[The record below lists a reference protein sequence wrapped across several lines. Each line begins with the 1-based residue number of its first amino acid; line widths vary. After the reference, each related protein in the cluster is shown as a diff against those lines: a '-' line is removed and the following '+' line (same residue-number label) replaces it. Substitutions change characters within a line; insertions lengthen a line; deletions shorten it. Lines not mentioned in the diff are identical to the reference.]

1 MNILQAP
8 TSARAL
14 QAHITATYFTLRL
27 GLAALAGFLPPYLWL
42 RGSWWH
48 GLPLKE
54 SMSAYYFSD
63 ARNVFVAVLCAVGA
77 LLYLYKGFSIR
88 ENVALNCA
96 GILIVCVALI
106 PTDPPGVNGG
116 LVTVHGASAVFFFLF
131 IAYVCIA
138 RSGDTI
144 DLFRA
149 AKGNAAADRLRQTY
163 RVIGWMMALSPLVAY
178 GMNLIARLDAF
189 VFFAELVGVWVFA
202 AFWCLKSYELAQT
215 QAEGKVMDR
224 EVEVKSDG
232 KLLAPA
238 MYRPALETAGVLVS

>member
-1 MNILQAP
+1 MAFLQAP
-8 TSARAL
+8 TSARDL
-14 QAHITATYFTLRL
+14 QTHITATYFTLRL

-48 GLPLKE
+48 GLPLKG
-54 SMSAYYFSD
+54 SMSAYYYSD
-63 ARNVFVAVLCAVGA
+63 ARNVFVAVLCTVGA
-77 LLYLYKGFSIR
+77 ILYLYKGFSKR

-96 GILIVCVALI
+96 GFLIACVALV

-116 LVTVHGASAVFFFLF
+116 PLSVHGASAVFFFLF

-138 RSGDTI
+138 RSKDTI

-149 AKGNAAADRLRQTY
+149 VKGVAAAHRLRQTY
-163 RVIGWMMALSPLVAY
+163 RVIGWMMALSPFVAY

-202 AFWCLKSYELAQT
+202 AFWCLKSYELSQT
-215 QAEGKVMDR
+215 QAEEKVIDR
-224 EVEVKSDG
+224 EVEVTRDG
-232 KLLAPA
+232 RLVDSAPLRSA
-238 MYRPALETAGVLVS
+238 REPEGALVS